1 MQRYVNGKWCD
12 VIANGNTVQYI
23 AVANV
28 LGSSKAIIVTSCHL
42 TIFAILAN
50 HSTMDCMHS
59 VKDMYGQLLSLSVS
73 SPS

>member
-1 MQRYVNGKWCD
+1 MHRYINGKWCD
-12 VIANGNTVQYI
+12 FIANSNTGQYI

-50 HSTMDCMHS
+50 HSAMGCMHS
-59 VKDMYGQLLSLSVS
+59 VKNTNG
-73 SPS
+73 